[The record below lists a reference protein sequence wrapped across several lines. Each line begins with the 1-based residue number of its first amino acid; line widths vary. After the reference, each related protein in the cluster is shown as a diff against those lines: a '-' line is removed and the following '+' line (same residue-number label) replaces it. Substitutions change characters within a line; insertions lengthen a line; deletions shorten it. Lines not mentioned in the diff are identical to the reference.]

1 MLEDDLEILGEL
13 FTVLL
18 MSLDQLKNE
27 LEQLDE
33 DYLRVFSENVLA
45 DEAW

>member
-1 MLEDDLEILGEL
+1 MLKNDLEILGEL

-27 LEQLDE
+27 LEHLDE
-33 DYLRVFSENVLA
+33 DYFRVLSEDILA
-45 DEAW
+45 EEVF